1 MEEFDCLEMIRSG
14 YSIYDY
20 HEEIYWN
27 MVWEKKWGW
36 KHYYHK
42 EIWREVEE
50 WDCGCMADEHPPTPY
65 LYPSWEY
72 VRTDVF
78 EVLAFE
84 LGKYGLDKGF
94 EYDRTYGL
102 WMTTENG
109 LEYCWDPDNI
119 EKVPGVMLNRD
130 MKIKELGI

>member
-42 EIWREVEE
+42 EIWREIEE
-50 WDCGCMADEHPPTPY
+50 WESIGESEPVECDST
-65 LYPSWEY
+65 WEY

-84 LGKYGLDKGF
+84 LGKYGVDTGYYY
-94 EYDRTYGL
+94 ESRYGL
-102 WMTTENG
+102 WITTETG
-109 LEYCWDPDNI
+109 MEYCWDLDNI